1 MGSREFVVNRLSPKI
16 TQGIA
21 PTLIL
26 IRVGLG
32 VASMQNEPIRSGP
45 PSSMSQPTSLTQ
57 VRVNTFSFTEPG
69 LHVPAELSVSGIKS
83 KPSNED
89 LGSALSS
96 MEKVAAVE
104 V

>member
-1 MGSREFVVNRLSPKI
+1 MESQEFVVNQSSPKI

-45 PSSMSQPTSLTQ
+45 PSSMSQPMSSTQ
-57 VRVNTFSFTEPG
+57 VRINNASFTEPG
-69 LHVPAELSVSGIKS
+69 LHVPAEMSVSGIKS